1 MKTHINFRPIFYS
14 FIALGFGIYF
24 ARSIFS
30 ANIYILLALGMALGF
45 LTFVCVKYKCINRL
59 IIVVSAFCLG
69 VGIFALSLATFTY
82 NNFVNGS
89 YLVSGRIA
97 TVNTYNGMQNVILD
111 NVYIDGNKSG
121 NMSVSI
127 TGATTMEE
135 GYVITFTTYV
145 EKTQL
150 FSLNK
155 FNNYYYKYKIGY
167 SAKVKSQEVTMDD
180 FKGLTLSENLRKSVK
195 LILDKNMSP
204 DEASISYASLFGD
217 KTYITDTIR
226 DNYSLSG
233 IAHLLAVSGLH
244 IGFLTSMLLFLLN
257 KTKMKKYINIIII
270 GVFLVFYCYLCSFSV
285 SVVRASIM
293 FLVLSLANIFGKQY
307 DKLNSIGLAGIVVLL
322 YKPLSVFDPGFLLSF
337 GCVLGIFMFTRYFQ
351 KLFTKW
357 HFPKKLGDTLAVML
371 AVQIGILP
379 LTIYYYGKLS
389 LLTMLANFVCIPIFE
404 VFFILLFL
412 AVPLVLIMPFLS
424 FLIKVPAI
432 IISFITRIAQTIANQ
447 KWAIINLNFISPFIL
462 VGIYVILF
470 ICSQFI
476 NLKPK
481 QKLSTASV
489 LLVITILVTIGLC
502 TPLKYDKNIT
512 ILESYGNNV
521 YIIELN
527 ETTFCVG
534 DYDKYL
540 NDITE
545 KYFNNVAY
553 KTANNLLLQN
563 SYFPKEEN
571 VYDKIYKIDDSES
584 EEILSYNNEYDINK
598 VKVVPMYISNRY
610 CGVMFKYDGIKIFV
624 SSSKLTT
631 EDLYNINF
639 DAGKINVIII
649 DNEKITSYDDLNA
662 DTIIGK
668 NRLITK
674 TKEIKTQGCWTFSY
688 NNGNINN
695 IRSLD

>member
-1 MKTHINFRPIFYS
+1 MKTRINFRPIFYS

-24 ARSIFS
+24 AMSIFS
-30 ANIYILLALGMALGF
+30 ANIYILLALGLALAF
-45 LTFVCVKYKCINRL
+45 LTFVCVKYKCISRL
-59 IIVVSAFCLG
+59 IIVVSAFSLG
-69 VGIFALSLATFTY
+69 VGIFTLSLATFTN

-97 TVNTYNGMQNVILD
+97 TVNTYSGMQNVILD

-135 GYVITFTTYV
+135 GYVITFTTFV

-155 FNNYYYKYKIGY
+155 FNNYYYKYRIAY
-167 SAKVKSQEVTMDD
+167 SAKVKSKEVTMDD

-195 LILDKNMSP
+195 LILDKNMLP
-204 DEASISYASLFGD
+204 DESSISYASLFGD

-257 KTKMKKYINIIII
+257 KTKIKKYINIIII
-270 GVFLVFYCYLCSFSV
+270 GVFLAFYCYLCSFSV
-285 SVVRASIM
+285 SVIRASIM
-293 FLVLSLANIFGKQY
+293 FLVLSISSILGKQY
-307 DKLNSIGLAGIVVLL
+307 DKLNSIGIAGVIVLL

-337 GCVLGIFMFTRYFQ
+337 GCVLGIFMFTNYFK

-357 HFPKKLGDTLAVML
+357 HFPKKIGDTLAVML

-389 LLTMLANFVCIPIFE
+389 ILTMLANFICIPIFE

-412 AVPLVLIMPFLS
+412 VVPLVLIMPFLG

-432 IISFITRIAQTIANQ
+432 IISFITNIAQIIANQ
-447 KWAIINLNFISPFIL
+447 KWAIINLSFISPFIL

-481 QKLSTASV
+481 QKLFTAFVLSV
-489 LLVITILVTIGLC
+489 VTILVTIGLC
-502 TPLKYDKNIT
+502 TPINYDKNIT
-512 ILESYGNNV
+512 ILNSYGNNV
-521 YIIELN
+521 YIVELN
-527 ETTFCVG
+527 QTTFCVG
-534 DYDKYL
+534 DYDKYM
-540 NDITE
+540 NDVTE
-545 KYFNNVAY
+545 EYFNNVAY

-563 SYFPKEEN
+563 SYLPKDEN
-571 VYDKIYKIDDSES
+571 IYDKIYKIDDSEGAG
-584 EEILSYNNEYDINK
+584 ILSYNNEYEINN
-598 VKVVPMYISNRY
+598 VKLSPIYISNRY
-610 CGVMFKYDGIKIFV
+610 CGVMFKYDGVKIFV
-624 SSSKLTT
+624 SSSRLTID
-631 EDLYNINF
+631 DLYNINF
-639 DAGKINVIII
+639 DAGKINILIM
-649 DNEKITSYDDLNA
+649 DNEKITSFDDLNVE
-662 DTIIGK
+662 TIISR
-668 NRLITK
+668 NQLITK
-674 TKEIKTQGCWTFSY
+674 TKENKMQGSWTFNY
-688 NNGNINN
+688 NNGKINN

>member
-1 MKTHINFRPIFYS
+1 MKTRINFRPIFYS

-69 VGIFALSLATFTY
+69 GGIFALSLATFTN

-167 SAKVKSQEVTMDD
+167 LAKVKSQEVTMDD

-244 IGFLTSMLLFLLN
+244 IGF
-257 KTKMKKYINIIII
+257 
-270 GVFLVFYCYLCSFSV
+270 
-285 SVVRASIM
+285 
-293 FLVLSLANIFGKQY
+293 
-307 DKLNSIGLAGIVVLL
+307 
-322 YKPLSVFDPGFLLSF
+322 
-337 GCVLGIFMFTRYFQ
+337 
-351 KLFTKW
+351 
-357 HFPKKLGDTLAVML
+357 
-371 AVQIGILP
+371 
-379 LTIYYYGKLS
+379 
-389 LLTMLANFVCIPIFE
+389 
-404 VFFILLFL
+404 
-412 AVPLVLIMPFLS
+412 
-424 FLIKVPAI
+424 
-432 IISFITRIAQTIANQ
+432 
-447 KWAIINLNFISPFIL
+447 
-462 VGIYVILF
+462 
-470 ICSQFI
+470 
-476 NLKPK
+476 
-481 QKLSTASV
+481 
-489 LLVITILVTIGLC
+489 
-502 TPLKYDKNIT
+502 
-512 ILESYGNNV
+512 
-521 YIIELN
+521 
-527 ETTFCVG
+527 
-534 DYDKYL
+534 
-540 NDITE
+540 
-545 KYFNNVAY
+545 
-553 KTANNLLLQN
+553 
-563 SYFPKEEN
+563 
-571 VYDKIYKIDDSES
+571 
-584 EEILSYNNEYDINK
+584 
-598 VKVVPMYISNRY
+598 
-610 CGVMFKYDGIKIFV
+610 
-624 SSSKLTT
+624 
-631 EDLYNINF
+631 
-639 DAGKINVIII
+639 
-649 DNEKITSYDDLNA
+649 
-662 DTIIGK
+662 
-668 NRLITK
+668 
-674 TKEIKTQGCWTFSY
+674 
-688 NNGNINN
+688 
-695 IRSLD
+695 